1 MAQLRKVSIVI
12 PVYNAANTISSL
24 VDSIDK
30 ELSHHYNLE
39 LIIVNDGSPNDN
51 SAEVCADIALKRS
64 WVVFVNLAKNFGEH
78 HAVMA
83 GLNQCQGDCA
93 VIMDDD
99 FQNPPGEVKK
109 LIDELDKGVDVVF
122 SCYAKK
128 EHGLLRN
135 LGSQINNL
143 IATLLIGKPFGLY
156 LSSFKVI
163 NRFLINELIKYD
175 GPLPYIDGL
184 ILRATNSYSTI
195 EVEHRVRVVGQS
207 GYTLHKLLSLYFNMV
222 TNFSILPLRMATL
235 LGAFLATTSVLC
247 AVLFFV
253 EKLSNPLLPIG
264 WASLIISIL
273 LMSSAQ
279 LLALGTL
286 GEYLGR
292 LFLTI
297 NHTPQFTVREIIR
310 GGQKVKV

>member
-1 MAQLRKVSIVI
+1 MVQNRIVSIVI
-12 PVYNAANTISSL
+12 PVYNGADTISSL
-24 VDSIDK
+24 VESIDK
-30 ELSHHYNLE
+30 ELSNHFNIE
-39 LIIVNDGSPNDN
+39 LILVNDGSPNDN
-51 SAEVCADIALKRS
+51 SAEVCADIALNRS

-109 LIDELDKGVDVVF
+109 LIDALDKGVDVVF
-122 SCYAKK
+122 SSYAKK
-128 EHGLLRN
+128 AHGLVRN

-175 GPLPYIDGL
+175 GPSPYIDGL
-184 ILRATNSYSTI
+184 ILRATNSYKTI
-195 EVEHRVRVVGQS
+195 EVEHNVRAVGQS

-222 TNFSILPLRMATL
+222 TNFSILPLRLATL
-235 LGAFLATTSVLC
+235 LGVLFAIISVIC
-247 AVLFFV
+247 AVVFSV
-253 EKLSNPLLPIG
+253 EKLHNPLLPMG
-264 WASLIISIL
+264 WASLIISVL
-273 LMSSAQ
+273 LMSSVQ

-310 GGQKVKV
+310 GGQKEKV

>member
-1 MAQLRKVSIVI
+1 MTELRKLSIVI
-12 PVYNAANTISSL
+12 PVYNGAKTIPSL
-24 VDSIDK
+24 VDSIEN
-30 ELSHHYNLE
+30 ELSHLYNLE
-39 LIIVNDGSPNDN
+39 LILVNDGSPNDN

-99 FQNPPGEVKK
+99 FQNPPYEVKK

-122 SCYAKK
+122 SSYAKK
-128 EHGLLRN
+128 KHCFVRN
-135 LGSQINNL
+135 LGSKFNNL
-143 IATLLIGKPFGLY
+143 IATLLIGKPFELY

-175 GPLPYIDGL
+175 GPSPYIDGL
-184 ILRATNSYSTI
+184 ILRATDSYRTI
-195 EVEHRVRVVGQS
+195 EVEHRVRSGGQS
-207 GYTLHKLLSLYFNMV
+207 GYTLHKLLTLYFNMV
-222 TNFSILPLRMATL
+222 TNFSILPLR
-235 LGAFLATTSVLC
+235 LATILGLIIALICVLS
-247 AVLFFV
+247 AVVFTI
-253 EKLSNPLLPIG
+253 EKIRNPFLPIG
-264 WASLIISIL
+264 WASLIISGL
-273 LMSSAQ
+273 LMSSVQ
-279 LLALGTL
+279 LFALGTL

-297 NHTPQFTVREIIR
+297 NHTPQFTIREIIR
-310 GGQKVKV
+310 GGKKVKV